1 MRTVSNLFATT
12 VSLRRTSF
20 FFLFALISAGS
31 ASALTVEI
39 DAPDAVKP
47 LLTQQLEA
55 ARAARLAVASGEVL
69 SEEEQVRL
77 RAESLETARELLA
90 TEGYFSPQIDS
101 TLTRTDHDSLLRFSV
116 SPGPLTRVR
125 AVNIEFSGALAAAAE
140 ASQRRRAR
148 IERQF
153 ALQPP
158 MPFRQADWDAAK
170 AAVLRPLSAAGYPAA
185 QLSRS
190 QALIDPATQTADL
203 SLTIDSGPAFYYGT
217 PQISGQQ
224 RYPVSIIRKLNPL
237 KPGQPV
243 RQQDLLDFQLALE
256 ESGYYIQATV
266 RIEPDPALAAAVPIR
281 VEVVER
287 PLKLFSVGA
296 GVSTDQGAR
305 AQVSWLHRN
314 IRERGL
320 RLKLESQL
328 EEKRQDGSAELA
340 WPRNSDGYDN
350 SLGVQVEQ
358 EDIEGQETLTSLVVA
373 KRSRIKGNQR
383 SNAGGEIEI
392 THALQY
398 QTEKQRVGGLL
409 SSRNQAL
416 SANWSWTRRRV
427 GRNFYPRQGDVLNAQ
442 LGGASEAV
450 LSDTS
455 FLRLL
460 GRYTRYFRAGENG
473 RLILRG
479 ELGSVLADTVDGIPT
494 DFLFRAG
501 GDNSVRG
508 YAYQS
513 LGRAEGGGVAS
524 VRHLV
529 TGSVEYNYFFPG
541 NWGMALF
548 VDAGDAADRPENLA
562 PVFGYGVG
570 ARYRSPVGPINLDL
584 AYGEATD
591 ELRLHFS
598 LGVLF

>member
-1 MRTVSNLFATT
+1 MSAL
-12 VSLRRTSF
+12 SLLSLF
-20 FFLFALISAGS
+20 FFCALFSAGS
-31 ASALTVEI
+31 ARALTVEI
-39 DAPDAVKP
+39 DAPDELKP
-47 LLTQQLEA
+47 LLTQHLEV
-55 ARAARLAVASGEVL
+55 ARAARLGEAL
-69 SEEEQVRL
+69 SEEELVRL
-77 RAESLETARELLA
+77 RTRSLESARELLA
-90 TEGYFSPQIDS
+90 TEGYFSPRIDS
-101 TLTRTDHDSLLRFSV
+101 VLTRMDNDNLIRFTV

-125 AVNIEFSGALAAAAE
+125 AVNIGFAGALAAE
-140 ASQRRRAR
+140 SSQRRRAR

-153 ALQPP
+153 ALQPS
-158 MPFRQADWDAAK
+158 MPFRQVDWDAAK
-170 AAVLRPLSAAGYPAA
+170 LAVLRPLLAGAYPAA
-185 QLSRS
+185 QLSQS
-190 QALIDPATQTADL
+190 QALIDPTTQTADL
-203 SLTIDSGPAFYYGT
+203 SLSIDSGPAFNYGS

-243 RQQDLLDFQLALE
+243 RQQDLLDFQLVLE
-256 ESGYYIQATV
+256 ESGYYTQATV

-296 GVSTDQGAR
+296 GVSTDQGLR

-314 IRERGL
+314 VLERGL
-320 RLKLESQL
+320 RLKLESHL

-340 WPRNSDGYDN
+340 WPRSSDGYDN
-350 SLGVQVEQ
+350 SLGVQIEQ
-358 EDIEGQETLTSLVVA
+358 EDIEGQETQTSLVVA
-373 KRSRIKGNQR
+373 KRSRIKGKNR
-383 SNAGGEIEI
+383 RNAGGEIEI
-392 THALQY
+392 TQALQY
-398 QTEKQRVGGLL
+398 QTEEQRVGNLL
-409 SSRNQAL
+409 TSRNQAL
-416 SANWSWTRRRV
+416 TANWSWTRRQV
-427 GRNFYPRQGDVLNAQ
+427 GRNFYPRQGNVLSAQ

-548 VDAGDAADRPENLA
+548 VDAGDAADRPENLS

-584 AYGEATD
+584 AYGEATE

-598 LGVLF
+598 LGVSF